1 MLTFPHLR
9 RYGTASG
16 AKLNDVEPPQQRRV
30 LAAQIGVHGTKVFHS
45 ARLIV
50 VGTVCGQIYC
60 RERYGRC
67 RADARGEWRHYVELW
82 LRRGVPH
89 EQRQCGRR
97 HQKEHGKAA
106 RHHRC
111 DRVSE
116 RSETHSHASLTMVFC
131 EKNCAEMPRQ
141 PRPACF
147 RRT

>member
-97 HQKEHGKAA
+97 HEQEHGKAA

-111 DRVSE
+111 DAGN
-116 RSETHSHASLTMVFC
+116 TG
-131 EKNCAEMPRQ
+131 
-141 PRPACF
+141 F
-147 RRT
+147 RE